1 LFVRTEIKLGVS
13 VFKQSKNIINKYI
26 FSMYEDKKN
35 KMLKKVYIKKKNT
48 TLPEHLQNQ
57 IQFF

>member
-1 LFVRTEIKLGVS
+1 
-13 VFKQSKNIINKYI
+13 
-26 FSMYEDKKN
+26 MYEDKKN